1 MRLVTTWYGTFL
13 LDDDGSLADSAPFP
27 RKADEVSERLRLI
40 REGEVLDEE
49 LSLAPRDRTFGVLED
64 RMLALE
70 GAEKV
75 TDSVKAVGIPSPDS
89 LDFDPSML
97 REASLQLATASIKDA
112 LPPDQP
118 VVLYLRAMDQ
128 VDREGSRSLELLRYW
143 HSFHFPE
150 LGALVGDS
158 EFLGLLRDGAQRDRI
173 LGERPDLDPGVDAG
187 RPLSPGE
194 GEAMSGLADHI
205 LDTREEARRL
215 RGRLE
220 EAIIDAA
227 PNLSALAGP
236 LVGARLLNLAGSLE
250 RLARMPSSTIQLLG
264 AERALFLHIRE
275 GAPPPKHGVIFQHPV
290 VHSSPPWL
298 RGRMSRAL
306 AGKIAIAVRADAY
319 GTRPEGEL
327 GRELREQFLTRA
339 QELRTAHPEP
349 PPGWRRQ
356 RPRNFDQRGRG
367 GKSQGGGRGGRSK
380 GGRRDK
386 RQGRR
391 RRR

>member
-13 LDDDGSLADSAPFP
+13 LDDDGKLMDSAPFP
-27 RKADEVSERLRLI
+27 RKAEEVMERLRLI

-49 LSLAPRDRTFGVLED
+49 LRLAPRDLSFGVTED

-75 TDSVKAVGIPSPDS
+75 SGPIASDYLPSPES
-89 LDFDPSML
+89 LDMDPSLL

-128 VDREGSRSLELLRYW
+128 VDREGSRSLEMLRAW

-150 LGALVGDS
+150 LGALVNDS
-158 EFLGLLRDGAQRDRI
+158 EFLTLVRNGASRERI
-173 LGERPDLDPGVDAG
+173 LGERPELDPGVDAG

-194 GEAMSGLADHI
+194 GEAMSGMADHI
-205 LDTREEARRL
+205 LGAMEEARRL
-215 RGRLE
+215 RVHLE
-220 EAIIDAA
+220 KAIIEAA
-227 PNLSALAGP
+227 PNLAVLAGP

-250 RLARMPSSTIQLLG
+250 RLARLPSSTIQLLG

-275 GAPPPKHGVIFQHPV
+275 GAPAPKHGVIFQHPV

-298 RGRMSRAL
+298 RGRMARAL
-306 AGKIAIAVRADAY
+306 AGKIAIASRADAY
-319 GTRPEGEL
+319 GTRTDGEL

-339 QELRTAHPEP
+339 SELRAAHPDP
-349 PPGWRRQ
+349 PPGWRRR
-356 RPRNFDQRGRG
+356 RPQEDHRSAKGRRGRRGRPG
-367 GKSQGGGRGGRSK
+367 GQQGAGGRHRD
-380 GGRRDK
+380 RRK
-386 RQGRR
+386 RHR
-391 RRR
+391 